1 MQNVTGHMILDKPLP
16 GQGFGQEELES
27 LEEILSDK
35 TEEQIKAYLLKAL
48 ERLMAE
54 YYDNDDR
61 LLAYLGGGLS
71 DIVTRIK
78 YNTENH
84 CLGQLFVL

>member
-1 MQNVTGHMILDKPLP
+1 
-16 GQGFGQEELES
+16 
-27 LEEILSDK
+27 
-35 TEEQIKAYLLKAL
+35 
-48 ERLMAE
+48 MAE